1 MQHGWGVDIIRGA
14 RWWDVTGAVE
24 VVVADAARDGAGRRR
39 GRATAIGWESVVVVE
54 AVVEVV
60 VTGESVR
67 HARDGDGVS
76 KRGW

>member
-1 MQHGWGVDIIRGA
+1 MQHGWGVDIIRDA
-14 RWWDVTGAVE
+14 RWWDITGTVE
-24 VVVADAARDGAGRRR
+24 VVVADAARDSGQRR
-39 GRATAIGWESVVVVE
+39 GRATAIGWESIVVVE

-67 HARDGDGVS
+67 RARDGDGVS